1 MTSTPDGI
9 DERAF
14 RFLCEVIRFV
24 RTFDDRCSR
33 QLVDQLVGASGS
45 IAANRQ
51 EALGASSRREF
62 VRFNEIALRGA
73 KESTMW
79 VRACLETGLGNS
91 DTAAKLLEEAQQL
104 ARILGSI
111 VVRTKKRSVN
121 PNL

>member
-1 MTSTPDGI
+1 MASPPNGI

-14 RFLCEVIRFV
+14 AFLCNVIRFV
-24 RTFDDRCSR
+24 RTVRPEPGVR
-33 QLVDQLVGASGS
+33 RLIDQLVGASGS

-73 KESTMW
+73 KESAMW
-79 VRACLETGLGNS
+79 VRACQETGIGNPEKAS
-91 DTAAKLLEEAQQL
+91 VLLDEVRQM

-111 VVRTKKRSVN
+111 VVRTKKRT
-121 PNL
+121 LTL

>member
-1 MTSTPDGI
+1 
-9 DERAF
+9 
-14 RFLCEVIRFV
+14 
-24 RTFDDRCSR
+24 
-33 QLVDQLVGASGS
+33 
-45 IAANRQ
+45 
-51 EALGASSRREF
+51 